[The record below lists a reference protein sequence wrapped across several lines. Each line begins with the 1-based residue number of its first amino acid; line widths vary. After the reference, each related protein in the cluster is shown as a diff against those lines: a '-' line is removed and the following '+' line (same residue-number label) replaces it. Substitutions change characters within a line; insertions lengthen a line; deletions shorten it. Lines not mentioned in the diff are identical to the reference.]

1 MRKINKKIEFKI
13 AADGSSA
20 SGKTTGGKLIAKKL
34 KMKFLSSGALYRFCA
49 LKTLENKNTY
59 NVKFINKIAN
69 SITLKKLQ
77 NKKLYSPEVAKLSSI
92 IAKKPYVRKAL
103 KGFQKNFIKKSKLVV
118 VEGRDIGSKIMPNAD
133 LKLFFTCST
142 KEKAKRRLKEFKSLN
157 KKITLK
163 QVEKALIQRDKEDT
177 KRKISPLIMTKNA
190 VLVDT
195 TKLTIKQMEAKL
207 TNLVKNSIKKN
218 MEIYKDL
225 SSPASQQ
232 FEKLLNSQL
241 SKNKIEEGKIIEGK
255 ITKITDKYVFLFIP
269 GLKSEPVID
278 INEMKMIGMQD
289 KVVEGAEV
297 SVLLEKIE
305 DKNGDVV
312 VSAQKAQKIK
322 GWYELEKAYEDNQ
335 SINGKI
341 TSKCKGGVIVEHIE
355 TGSLMFCPGS
365 QISDKPMKSVDHL
378 IGVEQKFAII
388 KLDKV
393 RGNACV
399 SRRQIVSS
407 HKKEDKAKIIEKFK
421 VGDIIKDA
429 VVKGYSSFGCFFEV
443 NNEIDVLVHLQEI
456 SYSRVNHPDE
466 IFNIGEKH
474 DLKVISIDMEKLQIG
489 CSIKQLS
496 PDPFEHIS
504 NYEIGKPYKVKVVK
518 ITDYGCF
525 CELEPGLSTLLHSS
539 EISWTKKNISPKK
552 LFKVGDQIDCVITEI
567 DKDKRRVAISHRL
580 TNENPYTT
588 LENKYPVGS
597 DIDGVVTSANEYA
610 LYVKLGDF
618 DIDGFLHSNDLS
630 YSGKPEDELKKH
642 KKGEKLKVRVLEI
655 KKEEQKVRVGL
666 KQLEKDPFDFFKGKK
681 VNDIITVQVVSSDS
695 KGLMVKP
702 EGCDLEF
709 LIKKSQIAVS
719 AADARPSRFVGGE
732 RIDSAIA
739 EINFDK
745 RKVNLSIK
753 LLEELQNKEAVDKF
767 SSPLSGK
774 NLPFS
779 SLSEKLDDKK
789 KKETE

>member
-1 MRKINKKIEFKI
+1 
-13 AADGSSA
+13 
-20 SGKTTGGKLIAKKL
+20 
-34 KMKFLSSGALYRFCA
+34 
-49 LKTLENKNTY
+49 
-59 NVKFINKIAN
+59 
-69 SITLKKLQ
+69 
-77 NKKLYSPEVAKLSSI
+77 
-92 IAKKPYVRKAL
+92 
-103 KGFQKNFIKKSKLVV
+103 
-118 VEGRDIGSKIMPNAD
+118 
-133 LKLFFTCST
+133 
-142 KEKAKRRLKEFKSLN
+142 
-157 KKITLK
+157 
-163 QVEKALIQRDKEDT
+163 
-177 KRKISPLIMTKNA
+177 
-190 VLVDT
+190 
-195 TKLTIKQMEAKL
+195 
-207 TNLVKNSIKKN
+207 

-225 SSPASQQ
+225 STPASQQ

-289 KVVEGAEV
+289 KVVEGSTV

-365 QISDKPMKSVDHL
+365 QISDKPMKSIDHL

-732 RIDSAIA
+732 RIDSAIS

>member
-1 MRKINKKIEFKI
+1 
-13 AADGSSA
+13 
-20 SGKTTGGKLIAKKL
+20 
-34 KMKFLSSGALYRFCA
+34 
-49 LKTLENKNTY
+49 
-59 NVKFINKIAN
+59 
-69 SITLKKLQ
+69 
-77 NKKLYSPEVAKLSSI
+77 
-92 IAKKPYVRKAL
+92 
-103 KGFQKNFIKKSKLVV
+103 
-118 VEGRDIGSKIMPNAD
+118 
-133 LKLFFTCST
+133 
-142 KEKAKRRLKEFKSLN
+142 
-157 KKITLK
+157 
-163 QVEKALIQRDKEDT
+163 
-177 KRKISPLIMTKNA
+177 
-190 VLVDT
+190 
-195 TKLTIKQMEAKL
+195 
-207 TNLVKNSIKKN
+207 

-225 SSPASQQ
+225 NSPATKQ

-278 INEMKMIGMQD
+278 INEMKVIGMQD
-289 KVVEGAEV
+289 KVVEGATL

-322 GWYELEKAYEDNQ
+322 GWYELEKAYDEDQ
-335 SINGKI
+335 PINGKI
-341 TSKCKGGVIVEHIE
+341 ISKCKGGVIVEHLE

-365 QISDKPMKSVDHL
+365 QISDKPMKSIDHL

-388 KLDKV
+388 KLDKI

-421 VGDIIKDA
+421 VGDIIKGA

-474 DLKVISIDMEKLQIG
+474 DLKIISIDMEKLQIG

-504 NYEIGKPYKVKVVK
+504 NYETGKPYKVKVVK

-552 LFKVGDQIDCVITEI
+552 LFKVNDQIECVITEI

-580 TNENPYTT
+580 TTENPFTT
-588 LENKYPVGS
+588 LENKYPTGS
-597 DIDGVVTSANEYA
+597 DIDGTVTSANEYA
-610 LYVKLGDF
+610 LYIKLGEF

-630 YSGKPEDELKKH
+630 YTGKPEDELKKH
-642 KKGEKLKVRVLEI
+642 KKGDKLRVKILEI
-655 KKEEQKVRVGL
+655 KKDEQKVRVGL
-666 KQLEKDPFDFFKGKK
+666 KQLDKDPFDWFKDKK
-681 VNDIITVQVVSSDS
+681 INETITVQVVSSDS
-695 KGLMVKP
+695 KGLIVKP
-702 EGCDLEF
+702 EGCNLDF
-709 LIKKSQIAVS
+709 LIKKSQIAVNT
-719 AADARPSRFVGGE
+719 ADARPSRFVGGE
-732 RIDSAIA
+732 RIDAAIA
-739 EINFDK
+739 ELNFDK
-745 RKVNLSIK
+745 RKVSLSIK